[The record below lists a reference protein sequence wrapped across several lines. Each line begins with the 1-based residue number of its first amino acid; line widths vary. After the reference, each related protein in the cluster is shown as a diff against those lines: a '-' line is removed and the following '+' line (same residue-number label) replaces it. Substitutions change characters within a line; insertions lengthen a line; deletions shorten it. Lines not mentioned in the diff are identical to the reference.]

1 MRSCNAREVV
11 KQLMKLGLSF
21 ADIASKI
28 GVTEMSVRKWRTG
41 ERKPYYTTYEKLL
54 LILSEEKKGV
64 KNEGT
69 KINNG
74 INS

>member
-1 MRSCNAREVV
+1 MRSCDAREVV

-28 GVTEMSVRKWRTG
+28 GATEMSVRKWRNG

-54 LILSEEKKGV
+54 LILSEKKKEV
-64 KNEGT
+64 KNEYF
-69 KINNG
+69 KIN
-74 INS
+74 